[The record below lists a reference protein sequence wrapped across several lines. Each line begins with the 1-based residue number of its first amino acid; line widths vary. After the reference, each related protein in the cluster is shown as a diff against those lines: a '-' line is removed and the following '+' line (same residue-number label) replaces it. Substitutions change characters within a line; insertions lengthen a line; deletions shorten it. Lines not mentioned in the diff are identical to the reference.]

1 MSASDSDESISTE
14 EQLEL
19 VENKKASVERIKPK
33 PKRKMSEKQLENLR
47 KGREARAKGKFVKLD
62 GKEPEPAT
70 EPEEPTPEPV
80 PAPKRVR
87 KTKPKPPKREKSP
100 EPAEPEP
107 PEEEYVPPPGASAP
121 IDIPVKKPRGRPRK
135 DPSEKGMTIKEKV
148 VYLAPIGENGAFEK
162 VTVKPVKITPKNLKR
177 HENMVKSQEISEE
190 HDTNYKLK
198 KNGKI
203 DGRSMNRGAAKK
215 RTEKQIAAAK
225 ALGERTKAKF
235 AKIREEK
242 EKKLKESIEDTII
255 DVVSQPMKKVK
266 EKKEAE
272 RKSVEQV
279 QKEKLA
285 KNLSLFS

>member
-100 EPAEPEP
+100 EPTEPEP

-135 DPSEKGMTIKEKV
+135 DPNAIIQEKI
-148 VYLAPIGENGAFEK
+148 VYLAPIGANGAMEK

-177 HENMVKSQEISEE
+177 HENIVKSKEISEKDATE
-190 HDTNYKLK
+190 YKLK
-198 KNGKI
+198 RNGTI

-225 ALGERTKAKF
+225 ALGERTKAKY
-235 AKIREEK
+235 AKLREEK
-242 EKKLKESIEDTII
+242 EKQLKTVIEDSII
-255 DVVSQPMKKVK
+255 DVVSQPVQKVK
-266 EKKEAE
+266 ERKAQE

-279 QKEKLA
+279 EKEKLA
-285 KNLSLFS
+285 KNKSLFS

>member
-14 EQLEL
+14 DQLEL

-47 KGREARAKGKFVKLD
+47 KGREARAKGKYVKLD
-62 GKEPEPAT
+62 GKET
-70 EPEEPTPEPV
+70 EPEPTPEPV
-80 PAPKRVR
+80 PEPKQPAPKRTR
-87 KTKPKPPKREKSP
+87 KPKPPKREKSP
-100 EPAEPEP
+100 EPPEP
-107 PEEEYVPPPGASAP
+107 PEPEEEYVPPPGSSAP
-121 IDIPVKKPRGRPRK
+121 IDIPVKRPRGRPRK
-135 DPSEKGMTIKEKV
+135 DAQQKNVAVKEKV
-148 VYLAPIGENGAFEK
+148 VYLAPIGENGEYEP
-162 VTVKPVKITPKNLKR
+162 VTIKSTKITAKNVRR

-203 DGRSMNRGAAKK
+203 DGRSMNRGASKK